1 MIIKTDCKYFSGDR
15 PCKPHKERGK
25 VCDTCDEY
33 SPIKHKI
40 LIIKLDAVG
49 DVLRTTPI
57 LGSLKKAYPGTYIKW
72 LTKTNAKELFTNNN
86 LVDEIIC
93 FENPDMT
100 INLSVEEFDM
110 VINLDPSPISSAL
123 ASYAKGKIKFGFGM
137 NSLGKVFT
145 FNKEAEEWLIMGSFD
160 SEKKK
165 NKKTYQQIIH
175 EICKL
180 PYEKG
185 EIILSLDEK
194 DINFKNQ
201 FIKKYKLE
209 NEKLIIGINAGAS
222 ERWQFKKWRLDGYK
236 KLIKKLFGSYD
247 CKILLY
253 GGADEIGINNELKK
267 NNKNVIDTGS
277 NNTIRQLIA
286 LMDIPG
292 ILITGDTLA
301 LHVAA
306 GLKKNVV
313 CLFGPTSYNEIE
325 DYGRITKIY
334 PDMECLVC
342 YKNKCDFNPN
352 CMDLISVEM
361 VYKAVKNLLN
371 SLPS

>member
-1 MIIKTDCKYFSGDR
+1 MQIKNDCKYFPGDR

-33 SPIKHKI
+33 SPIKHKT
-40 LIIKLDAVG
+40 LIIKLDAIG

-57 LGSLKKAYPGTYIKW
+57 LGSLKKAYSGTYIKW
-72 LTKTNAKELFTNNN
+72 LTKTNAKELFANNN
-86 LVDEIIC
+86 LIDEVIC
-93 FENPDMT
+93 FESPVMT
-100 INLSVEEFDM
+100 VNLSIEEFDV
-110 VINLDPSPISSAL
+110 VINLDPSPVSSAL
-123 ASYAKGKIKFGFGM
+123 ASYSKGKVKFGFGM

-145 FNKEAEEWLIMGSFD
+145 FNKEAEEWFTMGSFD

-185 EIILSLDEK
+185 EIILCLDEK
-194 DINFKNQ
+194 DINYKNN
-201 FIKKYKLE
+201 FVKKNNLE

-222 ERWQFKKWRLDGYK
+222 DRWQFKKWRLEGYK
-236 KLIKKLFGSYD
+236 ELIKKLANSYD
-247 CKILLY
+247 FKILLY
-253 GGADEIGINNELKK
+253 GGADEVEINNELKK
-267 NNKNVIDTGS
+267 INKNVIDTGS
-277 NNTIRQLIA
+277 KNNIIQFIA
-286 LMDIPG
+286 LMDIPQ

-306 GLKKNVV
+306 GLKKKVV
-313 CLFGPTSYNEIE
+313 CLFGPTSHNEIE
-325 DYGRITKIY
+325 DYGKITKIY

-352 CMDLISVEM
+352 CMDLISVQM
-361 VYKAVKNLLN
+361 VYEAVKKIINGI
-371 SLPS
+371 

>member
-1 MIIKTDCKYFSGDR
+1 MKINTDCKYFSGDR

-57 LGSLKKAYPGTYIKW
+57 LGPLKKAYPGTYIKW
-72 LTKTNAKELFTNNN
+72 LTKTNAKELFVNNN
-86 LVDEIIC
+86 LVDEIMC
-93 FENPDMT
+93 LEDPDMT
-100 INLSVEEFDM
+100 VNLSVEEFDI
-110 VINLDPSPISSAL
+110 VINLDSSPVSSAL
-123 ASYAKGKIKFGFGM
+123 ASFSKGKVKFGFGM
-137 NSLGKVFT
+137 NSLGKVNT

-185 EIILSLDEK
+185 EIILSLDEE
-194 DINFKNQ
+194 DVNFKNQ
-201 FIKKYKLE
+201 FIEKNNLAK
-209 NEKLIIGINAGAS
+209 EKLIIGINAGAS
-222 ERWQFKKWRLDGYK
+222 DRWQFKKWRLDGFK
-236 KLIKKLFGSYD
+236 ELIKKLTESYD

-253 GGADEIGINNELKK
+253 GGADEIEINNELKK
-267 NNKNVIDTGS
+267 INKNVIDTGS
-277 NNTIRQLIA
+277 NNTIRQFIA

-301 LHVAA
+301 LHVAT
-306 GLKKNVV
+306 GLKKKVV
-313 CLFGPTSYNEIE
+313 SLFGPTSHNEIE
-325 DYGRITKIY
+325 DYGIITKIY

-352 CMDLISVEM
+352 CMDLISVDM
-361 VYKAVKNLLN
+361 VYEAVRKIINGI
-371 SLPS
+371 